1 MNKIIRY
8 AKIAIAALVTVAMG
22 ACTSDYEYDTP
33 EALKGAQVYFSN
45 TLPSKIEVNKEA
57 GNFDVTLSRQ
67 NTEGELTVPLMFT
80 ADEGNIYTVPSTVT
94 FADGEATAN
103 IHITFNP
110 DELVYGNYVG
120 GTISFDADNFS
131 TPYGATSY
139 KFTAGAS
146 AYVDVAGGK
155 GKFRDGLISA
165 LYGIEV
171 LEYDVQIQ
179 EDAHTPGIY
188 RVVAPYGQKGWSG
201 ANPWYTAFDE
211 NESNT
216 DMIIDA
222 TDPDYVYI
230 KGTFNTG
237 VTLNSSDGVLS
248 AISYVQ
254 YLLDDGKTLDEVKAE
269 MPELFGTFK
278 DGVFTFPAKSILLYF
293 GSGGNLYYGNTDG
306 MLRVAMPGVVLKD
319 YSVGVEYLGRMTDT
333 NDKDN
338 AVFNLTFGADVTTV
352 KYALVKEGED
362 LNKTAS
368 GIIDGSVEATE
379 ISEAGRV
386 EVPFEESGNYYVVTV
401 SYENGEAKG
410 ADATPITL
418 KSSKDAEEQFEEVA
432 YGVFTLGVKDI
443 SGPFFPEEG
452 PIGCFLEKM
461 GGTSPYPSEAT
472 LLQSKSDPT
481 HFRITPWLTDGYDFD
496 FTWNK
501 ETGVISVS
509 NNNSGVTGN
518 QAGDKVIVDDVATI
532 IGDDNASAKGLL
544 NSYQE
549 NVFTFNL
556 VYHLGDNT
564 YAMEKE
570 TFEITATAENAAK
583 KGVNRVAASH
593 RSFNKFFT
601 GKSYQLNKKLV
612 NSKKVH
618 LR

>member
-1 MNKIIRY
+1 MNKIFRY
-8 AKIAIAALVTVAMG
+8 AKIAIAALVTVAMA

-45 TLPSKIEVNKEA
+45 TLPSKIEVNKES

-103 IHITFNP
+103 IHVTFNP

-139 KFTAGAS
+139 KFEAGAS

-155 GKFRDGLISA
+155 GNFRDGLISSA
-165 LYGIEV
+165 YGIEV

-179 EDAHTPGIY
+179 QDAHTPGIY

-211 NESNT
+211 NENNT

-237 VTLNSSDGVLS
+237 VTLNSSDGVVS

-254 YLLDDGKTLDEVKAE
+254 FLLDNGNALDLIKAKK
-269 MPELFGTFK
+269 PELFGTFK
-278 DGVFTFPAKSILLYF
+278 DGVFNFPAKSILMYF
-293 GSGGNLYYGNTDG
+293 GADGPYYGNTDG
-306 MLRVAMPGVVLKD
+306 MLRVAMPGIVLKD
-319 YSVGVEYLGRMTDT
+319 YSVGVDYLGRMTDT

-386 EVPFEESGNYYVVTV
+386 EVPFEESGNYYLVTV

-432 YGVFTLGVKDI
+432 YGVFTLGVEDI
-443 SGPFFPEEG
+443 SGPFFPKQG
-452 PIGCFLEKM
+452 PMGCFLEKV
-461 GGTSPYPSEAT
+461 GGKSPYPSEAT

-481 HFRITPWLTDGYDFD
+481 HFRITPWLVDGYDFD

-509 NNNSGVTGN
+509 NNNSGVKAN
-518 QAGDKVIVDDVATI
+518 QAGDQIIVDDVATVM
-532 IGDDNASAKGLL
+532 GDANASAAGVL

-556 VYHLGDNT
+556 VYHLGGDIF
-564 YAMEKE
+564 AMEKE
-570 TFEITATAENAAK
+570 TFEITATVENAAK

-593 RSFNKFFT
+593 RSFNKLFT

>member
-1 MNKIIRY
+1 MNKIFRY
-8 AKIAIAALVTVAMG
+8 AKIAVAALVTVAMA

-45 TLPSKIEVNKEA
+45 TLPSKIEVNKES

-110 DELVYGNYVG
+110 DDLVYGNYVG

-131 TPYGATSY
+131 TPFGATSY
-139 KFTAGAS
+139 QFKAGAS
-146 AYVDVAGGK
+146 AYEDVEGGK

-179 EDAHTPGIY
+179 KDAHTPGIY

-222 TDPDYVYI
+222 TDPDFVYI

-254 YLLDDGKTLDEVKAE
+254 YLLDKGNSLDLIKSK

-293 GSGGNLYYGNTDG
+293 GSGGDLYYGNTDG

-362 LNKTAS
+362 LDKTAS

-386 EVPFEESGNYYVVTV
+386 EVPFEESGNYYLVTV

-432 YGVFTLGVKDI
+432 YGVFTLGVEDI
-443 SGPFFPEEG
+443 SGLFFPEEG
-452 PIGCFLEKM
+452 PLGCFLEK
-461 GGTSPYPSEAT
+461 SPYPSEAT

-481 HFRITPWLTDGYDFD
+481 HFRITPWLIDGYDFD

-518 QAGDKVIVDDVATI
+518 EAGDKIIVDDVATM
-532 IGDDNASAKGLL
+532 IGAANASAAGVL
-544 NSYQE
+544 NSYHE

-556 VYHLGDNT
+556 VYHLGNGIF
-564 YAMEKE
+564 AMEKE

-593 RSFNKFFT
+593 CSFNKLFT
-601 GKSYQLNKKLV
+601 GKPYQLNKKLV

>member
-1 MNKIIRY
+1 MNKIFRY
-8 AKIAIAALVTVAMG
+8 AKIAVAALVTVAMA

-45 TLPSKIEVNKEA
+45 TLPSKIEVNKES

-110 DELVYGNYVG
+110 DDLVYGNYVG

-131 TPYGATSY
+131 TPFGATSY
-139 KFTAGAS
+139 QFKAGAS
-146 AYVDVAGGK
+146 AYEDVEGGK

-179 EDAHTPGIY
+179 QDAHTPGIY
-188 RVVAPYGQKGWSG
+188 RVVAPYAQKGWSG
-201 ANPWYTAFDE
+201 SQPWYTAFDE

-222 TDPDYVYI
+222 TDPDFVYI

-254 YLLDDGKTLDEVKAE
+254 YLLDKGNSLDLIKSK

-319 YSVGVEYLGRMTDT
+319 YNVGVEYLGRMTDT

-386 EVPFEESGNYYVVTV
+386 VVPFEESGNYYLVTV

-432 YGVFTLGVKDI
+432 YGVFTLGVEDI
-443 SGPFFPEEG
+443 SGPFFPKEG
-452 PIGCFLEKM
+452 PMGCFLEKV
-461 GGTSPYPSEAT
+461 GGKSPYPSEAT
-472 LLQSKSDPT
+472 LLQSKSNPT
-481 HFRITPWLTDGYDFD
+481 HFRITPWLNEGYDFD

-518 QAGDKVIVDDVATI
+518 EAGEKVIVDDVATM
-532 IGDDNASAKGLL
+532 IGDANAAAAGVL

-556 VYHLGDNT
+556 VYHLGDGIF
-564 YAMEKE
+564 AMEKE

-583 KGVNRVAASH
+583 KGVNKVAASH
-593 RSFNKFFT
+593 RSFNNFFT
-601 GKSYQLNKKLV
+601 GKSYQMNKKFV

>member
-1 MNKIIRY
+1 MNKIFRY

-45 TLPSKIEVNKEA
+45 TLPSKIEVNKES

-103 IHITFNP
+103 IHVTFNP

-139 KFTAGAS
+139 KFKAGAS

-155 GKFRDGLISA
+155 GKFRDGLVSSA
-165 LYGIEV
+165 YGIEV

-179 EDAHTPGIY
+179 QDAHTPGIY

-201 ANPWYTAFDE
+201 ANPWYTAFDA
-211 NESNT
+211 SLANT
-216 DMIIDA
+216 DMVIDA

-230 KGTFNTG
+230 KGTFSTG
-237 VTLNSSDGVLS
+237 VTLNSSDGVVS

-254 YLLDDGKTLDEVKAE
+254 FLLDNGNALDLIKAKK
-269 MPELFGTFK
+269 PELFGTFK
-278 DGVFTFPAKSILLYF
+278 DGVFNFPAKSILMYF
-293 GSGGNLYYGNTDG
+293 GTDGPYYGNNDG

-319 YSVGVEYLGRMTDT
+319 YSVGVDYLGRMTDT

-386 EVPFEESGNYYVVTV
+386 EVPFEESGNYYLVTV

-432 YGVFTLGVKDI
+432 YGVFTLGVEDI
-443 SGPFFPEEG
+443 SGPFFKEQG
-452 PIGCFLEKM
+452 PMGCFLEKL

-481 HFRITPWLTDGYDFD
+481 HFRITPWLNDGYDFD

-509 NNNSGVTGN
+509 NNNSGVKGN
-518 QAGDKVIVDDVATI
+518 QAGDQVIVDDVATM
-532 IGDDNASAKGLL
+532 IGDANASAAGVL

-556 VYHLGDNT
+556 VYHLGDDIF
-564 YAMEKE
+564 AMEKE

-593 RSFNKFFT
+593 SSFNKFFT

>member
-1 MNKIIRY
+1 MNKIFRY
-8 AKIAIAALVTVAMG
+8 AKIAVAALVTVAMA

-45 TLPSKIEVNKEA
+45 TLPSKIEVNKES

-110 DELVYGNYVG
+110 DDLVYGNYVG

-131 TPYGATSY
+131 TPFGATSY
-139 KFTAGAS
+139 QFKAGAS
-146 AYVDVAGGK
+146 AYEDVEGGK

-179 EDAHTPGIY
+179 QDAHTPGIY
-188 RVVAPYGQKGWSG
+188 RVVAPYAQKGWSG
-201 ANPWYTAFDE
+201 SQPWYTAFDE

-222 TDPDYVYI
+222 TDPDFVYI

-237 VTLNSSDGVLS
+237 VTLNSSEGDIS

-254 YLLDDGKTLDEVKAE
+254 FLLDNGNSLDLIKSKK
-269 MPELFGTFK
+269 PELFGTFK
-278 DGVFTFPAKSILLYF
+278 DGIFSFPAKSILLYF
-293 GSGGNLYYGNTDG
+293 GSGGDLYYGNTDG

-319 YSVGVEYLGRMTDT
+319 YNVGVEYLGRMTDT

-386 EVPFEESGNYYVVTV
+386 EVPFEESGNYYLVTV

-432 YGVFTLGVKDI
+432 YGVFTLGVEDI
-443 SGPFFPEEG
+443 SGPFFPEQG
-452 PIGCFLEKM
+452 PMGCFLEKL

-481 HFRITPWLTDGYDFD
+481 HFRITPWLIDGYDFD

-518 QAGDKVIVDDVATI
+518 EAGEKVIVDDVATM
-532 IGDDNASAKGLL
+532 IGDANASAAGVL
-544 NSYQE
+544 NSYHE

-556 VYHLGDNT
+556 VYHLGNDIF
-564 YAMEKE
+564 AMEKE

-583 KGVNRVAASH
+583 KGVNKVAASH
-593 RSFNKFFT
+593 CSFNKLFT
-601 GKSYQLNKKLV
+601 GKPYQLNKKLV

>member
-1 MNKIIRY
+1 MNKIFRY

-45 TLPSKIEVNKEA
+45 TLPSKIEVNKES

-103 IHITFNP
+103 IHVTFNP

-165 LYGIEV
+165 AYRIEV

-179 EDAHTPGIY
+179 QDAHTPGIY

-211 NESNT
+211 NENNT

-237 VTLNSSDGVLS
+237 VTLNSGDGVVS

-254 YLLDDGKTLDEVKAE
+254 FLLNNGNALDLIKAKK
-269 MPELFGTFK
+269 PELFGTFK
-278 DGVFTFPAKSILLYF
+278 DGVFNFPAKSILMYF
-293 GSGGNLYYGNTDG
+293 GADGPYYGNTDG
-306 MLRVAMPGVVLKD
+306 MLRVAMPGIVLKD
-319 YSVGVEYLGRMTDT
+319 YSVGVDYLGRMTDT

-352 KYALVKEGED
+352 KYALVKEGTD
-362 LNKTAS
+362 LDATAS
-368 GIIDGSVEATE
+368 GIIDGSIEATE
-379 ISEAGRV
+379 IAEAGRV
-386 EVPFEESGNYYVVTV
+386 EVPFEESGNYYLVTV

-432 YGVFTLGVKDI
+432 YGVFTLGVEDI

-452 PIGCFLEKM
+452 PMGCFLEKL

-481 HFRITPWLTDGYDFD
+481 HFRITPWLNDGYDFD

-509 NNNSGVTGN
+509 NNNSGVKGN
-518 QAGDKVIVDDVATI
+518 QAGDQVIVDDVATM
-532 IGDDNASAKGLL
+532 IGDANASAAGVL

-556 VYHLGDNT
+556 VYHLGESLF
-564 YAMEKE
+564 AMEKE

-593 RSFNKFFT
+593 HSFNKLFT

>member
-1 MNKIIRY
+1 MNKIFRY
-8 AKIAIAALVTVAMG
+8 AKIAVAALVTVAMA

-45 TLPSKIEVNKEA
+45 TLPSKIEVNKES

-110 DELVYGNYVG
+110 DDLVYGNYVG

-131 TPYGATSY
+131 TPFGATSY
-139 KFTAGAS
+139 QFKAGAS
-146 AYVDVAGGK
+146 AYEDVEGGK

-179 EDAHTPGIY
+179 KDAHTPGIY

-222 TDPDYVYI
+222 TDPDFVYI

-254 YLLDDGKTLDEVKAE
+254 YLLDNGNSLDLIKSKK
-269 MPELFGTFK
+269 PELFGTFK
-278 DGVFTFPAKSILLYF
+278 DGIFSFPAKSILLYF
-293 GSGGNLYYGNTDG
+293 GSGGDLYYGNTDG

-362 LNKTAS
+362 LDKTAS

-386 EVPFEESGNYYVVTV
+386 EVPFEESGNYYLVTV

-432 YGVFTLGVKDI
+432 YGVFTLGVEDI
-443 SGPFFPEEG
+443 SGLFFPEEG
-452 PIGCFLEKM
+452 PIGCFLEKI

-481 HFRITPWLTDGYDFD
+481 HFRITPWLIDGYDFD
-496 FTWNK
+496 FTWNT

-518 QAGDKVIVDDVATI
+518 EAGEKVIVDDVATI
-532 IGDDNASAKGLL
+532 IGGPNASAAGVL
-544 NSYQE
+544 NSYHE

-556 VYHLGDNT
+556 VYHLGNDIF
-564 YAMEKE
+564 AMEKE

-583 KGVNRVAASH
+583 KGVNRVAVSH
-593 RSFNKFFT
+593 CSFNKLFT
-601 GKSYQLNKKLV
+601 GKPYQLNKKFV

>member
-1 MNKIIRY
+1 MNKIFRY
-8 AKIAIAALVTVAMG
+8 AKIAVAALVTVAMA

-45 TLPSKIEVNKEA
+45 TLPSKIEVNKES

-110 DELVYGNYVG
+110 DDLVYGNYVG

-139 KFTAGAS
+139 QFKAGAS
-146 AYVDVAGGK
+146 AYEDVEGGK

-179 EDAHTPGIY
+179 KDAHTPGIY

-222 TDPDYVYI
+222 TDPDFVYI

-254 YLLDDGKTLDEVKAE
+254 YLLDKGNSLDLIKSK

-293 GSGGNLYYGNTDG
+293 GSGGDLYYGNTDG

-319 YSVGVEYLGRMTDT
+319 YSVGVEYLGRMTDI

-362 LNKTAS
+362 LDKTAS

-386 EVPFEESGNYYVVTV
+386 EVPFEESGNYYLVTV

-432 YGVFTLGVKDI
+432 YGVFTLGVEDI
-443 SGPFFPEEG
+443 SGPFFPKEG
-452 PIGCFLEKM
+452 PMGCFLEKL

-481 HFRITPWLTDGYDFD
+481 HFRITPWLNEGYDFD

-518 QAGDKVIVDDVATI
+518 EAGDKIIVDDVATI
-532 IGDDNASAKGLL
+532 IGYPDASAAGVL
-544 NSYQE
+544 NSYHE

-556 VYHLGDNT
+556 VYHLGNGIF
-564 YAMEKE
+564 AMEKE

-593 RSFNKFFT
+593 CSFNKLFT
-601 GKSYQLNKKLV
+601 GKPYQLNKKLV

>member
-1 MNKIIRY
+1 MNKIFRY
-8 AKIAIAALVTVAMG
+8 AKIAVAALVTVAMA

-45 TLPSKIEVNKEA
+45 TLPSKIEVNKES

-139 KFTAGAS
+139 QFKAGAS
-146 AYVDVAGGK
+146 AYEDVEGGK

-179 EDAHTPGIY
+179 QDAHTPGIY

-201 ANPWYTAFDE
+201 ANPWYTKFDE

-222 TDPDYVYI
+222 TDPDFVYI

-237 VTLNSSDGVLS
+237 VTLNSSDGDIS

-254 YLLDDGKTLDEVKAE
+254 FLLDKGNSLDLIKSK

-278 DGVFTFPAKSILLYF
+278 DGIFSFPAKSILMYF
-293 GSGGNLYYGNTDG
+293 GSGSDLYYGNTDG

-386 EVPFEESGNYYVVTV
+386 EVPFEESGNYYLVTV

-432 YGVFTLGVKDI
+432 YGVFTLGVEDF
-443 SGPFFPEEG
+443 SGLFFPEEG
-452 PIGCFLEKM
+452 PMGCFLEKI

-481 HFRITPWLTDGYDFD
+481 HFRITPWLIDGYDFD

-518 QAGDKVIVDDVATI
+518 EAGDKIIVDDVATI
-532 IGDDNASAKGLL
+532 IGDPDASAAGVL
-544 NSYQE
+544 NSYHE

-556 VYHLGDNT
+556 VYHLGNGIF
-564 YAMEKE
+564 AMEKE

-593 RSFNKFFT
+593 CSFNKLFT
-601 GKSYQLNKKLV
+601 GKPYQLNKKLV

>member
-1 MNKIIRY
+1 MNKIFRY
-8 AKIAIAALVTVAMG
+8 AKIAVAALVTVAMA

-45 TLPSKIEVNKEA
+45 TLPSKIEVNKES

-110 DELVYGNYVG
+110 DDLVYGNYVG

-131 TPYGATSY
+131 TPFGATSY
-139 KFTAGAS
+139 QFKAGAS

-155 GKFRDGLISA
+155 GNFRDGLISA

-179 EDAHTPGIY
+179 QDAHTPGIY
-188 RVVAPYGQKGWSG
+188 RVVAPYAQKGWSG
-201 ANPWYTAFDE
+201 SQPWYTAFDE

-222 TDPDYVYI
+222 TDPDFVYI

-254 YLLDDGKTLDEVKAE
+254 YLLDKGNSLDLIKSK

-319 YSVGVEYLGRMTDT
+319 YNVGVEYLGRMTDT

-386 EVPFEESGNYYVVTV
+386 EVPFEESGNYYLVTV

-432 YGVFTLGVKDI
+432 YGVFTLGVEDI

-452 PIGCFLEKM
+452 PLGCFLS
-461 GGTSPYPSEAT
+461 TSPYPSEAT

-481 HFRITPWLTDGYDFD
+481 HFRITPWLIDGYDFD

-518 QAGDKVIVDDVATI
+518 QAGDKVIVDDVATM
-532 IGDDNASAKGLL
+532 IGDANASAAGVL
-544 NSYQE
+544 NSYHE

-556 VYHLGDNT
+556 VYHLGDGIF
-564 YAMEKE
+564 AMEKE

-583 KGVNRVAASH
+583 KGVNKVAASH
-593 RSFNKFFT
+593 RSFNNFFT
-601 GKSYQLNKKLV
+601 GKSYQMNKKFV

>member
-1 MNKIIRY
+1 MNKIFRY

-45 TLPSKIEVNKEA
+45 TLPSKIEVNKES

-103 IHITFNP
+103 IHVTFNP

-155 GKFRDGLISA
+155 GKFRDGLISSA
-165 LYGIEV
+165 YGIEV

-179 EDAHTPGIY
+179 QDAHTPGIY

-201 ANPWYTAFDE
+201 ANPWYTAFDA
-211 NESNT
+211 SLANT
-216 DMIIDA
+216 DMVIDA

-230 KGTFNTG
+230 KGTFSTG
-237 VTLNSSDGVLS
+237 VTLNSSDGVVS

-254 YLLDDGKTLDEVKAE
+254 FLLDNGNALDLIKAKK
-269 MPELFGTFK
+269 PELFGTFK
-278 DGVFTFPAKSILLYF
+278 DGVFTFPAKSILMYF
-293 GSGGNLYYGNTDG
+293 GTDGPYYGNNDG

-386 EVPFEESGNYYVVTV
+386 EVPFEESGNYYLVIV

-432 YGVFTLGVKDI
+432 YGVFTLGVEDI
-443 SGPFFPEEG
+443 SGPFFKEQG
-452 PIGCFLEKM
+452 PMGCFLEKV

-481 HFRITPWLTDGYDFD
+481 HFRITPWLVDGYDFD
-496 FTWNK
+496 FTWSK

-509 NNNSGVTGN
+509 NNNSGVKAN
-518 QAGDKVIVDDVATI
+518 QAGDQIIVDDVATI
-532 IGDDNASAKGLL
+532 LGDANASAAGVL

-556 VYHLGDNT
+556 VYHLGDDIF
-564 YAMEKE
+564 AMEKE

-593 RSFNKFFT
+593 RSFNKLFT

>member
-1 MNKIIRY
+1 MNKIFRY

-45 TLPSKIEVNKEA
+45 TLPSKIEVNKES

-103 IHITFNP
+103 IHVTFNP

-139 KFTAGAS
+139 KFKAGAS

-155 GKFRDGLISA
+155 GKFRDGLISSA
-165 LYGIEV
+165 YGIEV

-179 EDAHTPGIY
+179 QDAHTPGIY

-201 ANPWYTAFDE
+201 ANPWYTAFDA
-211 NESNT
+211 SLANT
-216 DMIIDA
+216 DMVIDA

-230 KGTFNTG
+230 KGTFSTG
-237 VTLNSSDGVLS
+237 VTLNSSDGVVS

-254 YLLDDGKTLDEVKAE
+254 FLLDNGNALDLIKAKK
-269 MPELFGTFK
+269 PELFGTFK
-278 DGVFTFPAKSILLYF
+278 DGVFNFPAKSILMYF
-293 GSGGNLYYGNTDG
+293 GTDGPYYGNNDG

-386 EVPFEESGNYYVVTV
+386 EVPFEESGNYYLVTV

-432 YGVFTLGVKDI
+432 YGVFTLGVEDI
-443 SGPFFPEEG
+443 SGPFFKEQG
-452 PIGCFLEKM
+452 PMGCFLEKI

-481 HFRITPWLTDGYDFD
+481 HFRITPWLVDGYDFD
-496 FTWNK
+496 FTWSK

-509 NNNSGVTGN
+509 NNNSGVKAN
-518 QAGDKVIVDDVATI
+518 QAGDQIIVDDVATI
-532 IGDDNASAKGLL
+532 LGDANASAAGVL
-544 NSYQE
+544 NSYKE

-556 VYHLGDNT
+556 VYHLGDDIF
-564 YAMEKE
+564 AMEKE

>member
-1 MNKIIRY
+1 MNKIFRY
-8 AKIAIAALVTVAMG
+8 AKIAVAALVTVAMA

-45 TLPSKIEVNKEA
+45 TLPSKIEVNKES

-110 DELVYGNYVG
+110 DDLVYGNYVG

-131 TPYGATSY
+131 TPFGATSY
-139 KFTAGAS
+139 QFKAGAS
-146 AYVDVAGGK
+146 AYEDVEGGK

-179 EDAHTPGIY
+179 KDAHTPGIY

-222 TDPDYVYI
+222 TDPDFVYI

-254 YLLDDGKTLDEVKAE
+254 YLLDNGNSLDLIKSKK
-269 MPELFGTFK
+269 PELFGTFK
-278 DGVFTFPAKSILLYF
+278 DGIFSFPAKSILLYF
-293 GSGGNLYYGNTDG
+293 GSGGDLYYGNTDG

-319 YSVGVEYLGRMTDT
+319 YNVGVEYLGRMTDT

-362 LNKTAS
+362 LDKTAS

-386 EVPFEESGNYYVVTV
+386 EVPFEESGNYYLVTV

-432 YGVFTLGVKDI
+432 YGVFTLGVEDI
-443 SGPFFPEEG
+443 SGPFFPEDG
-452 PIGCFLEKM
+452 PIGCFLEKI

-481 HFRITPWLTDGYDFD
+481 HFRITPWLIDGYDFD

-518 QAGDKVIVDDVATI
+518 KAGEKVIVDDVATI
-532 IGDDNASAKGLL
+532 IGGPNASAAGVL
-544 NSYQE
+544 NSYHE

-556 VYHLGDNT
+556 VYHLGNGIF
-564 YAMEKE
+564 AMEKE

-593 RSFNKFFT
+593 CSFNKLFT
-601 GKSYQLNKKLV
+601 GKPYQLNKKLV

>member
-1 MNKIIRY
+1 MNKIFRY
-8 AKIAIAALVTVAMG
+8 AKIAIAALVTVAMS

-45 TLPSKIEVNKEA
+45 TLPSKIEVNKES

-103 IHITFNP
+103 IHVTFNP

-165 LYGIEV
+165 AYRIEV

-179 EDAHTPGIY
+179 QDAHTPGIY

-201 ANPWYTAFDE
+201 ANPWYTKFDE
-211 NESNT
+211 NENNT

-237 VTLNSSDGVLS
+237 VTLNSGDGVVS

-254 YLLDDGKTLDEVKAE
+254 FLLNNGNALDLIKAKK
-269 MPELFGTFK
+269 PELFGTFK
-278 DGVFTFPAKSILLYF
+278 DGVFNFPAKSILMYF
-293 GSGGNLYYGNTDG
+293 GADGPYYGNTDG
-306 MLRVAMPGVVLKD
+306 MLRVAMPGIVLKD
-319 YSVGVEYLGRMTDT
+319 YSVGVDYLGRLTDT

-352 KYALVKEGED
+352 KYALVKEGVD
-362 LNKTAS
+362 LNATAS

-379 ISEAGRV
+379 IAEAGRV
-386 EVPFEESGNYYVVTV
+386 EVPFEESGNYYLITV

-432 YGVFTLGVKDI
+432 YGVFTLGVEDI
-443 SGPFFPEEG
+443 SGPFFKEQG
-452 PIGCFLEKM
+452 PMGCFLEKV

-481 HFRITPWLTDGYDFD
+481 HFRITPWLVDGYDFD
-496 FTWNK
+496 FTWNR
-501 ETGVISVS
+501 ETGIISVS
-509 NNNSGVTGN
+509 NNNSGVKN
-518 QAGDKVIVDDVATI
+518 QAGDQIIVDDVATI
-532 IGDDNASAKGLL
+532 LGDANASAAGVL
-544 NSYQE
+544 NSYKE

-556 VYHLGDNT
+556 VYHLGDDIF
-564 YAMEKE
+564 AIEKE

-593 RSFNKFFT
+593 HSFNKFFT

>member
-1 MNKIIRY
+1 MNKIFRY
-8 AKIAIAALVTVAMG
+8 AKIAVAALVTVAMA

-45 TLPSKIEVNKEA
+45 TLPSKIEVNKES

-110 DELVYGNYVG
+110 DDLVYGNYVG

-139 KFTAGAS
+139 QFKAGAS
-146 AYVDVAGGK
+146 AYEDVEGGK

-179 EDAHTPGIY
+179 KDAHTPGIY

-222 TDPDYVYI
+222 TDPDFVYI

-237 VTLNSSDGVLS
+237 VTLNSSHGVLS

-293 GSGGNLYYGNTDG
+293 GSGGDLYYGNTDG

-362 LNKTAS
+362 LDKTAS

-386 EVPFEESGNYYVVTV
+386 EVPFEESGNYYLVTV

-432 YGVFTLGVKDI
+432 YGVFTLGVEDI
-443 SGPFFPEEG
+443 SGPFFPEDG
-452 PIGCFLEKM
+452 PIGCFLEKI

-481 HFRITPWLTDGYDFD
+481 HFRITPWLIDGYDFD
-496 FTWNK
+496 FTWNT

-518 QAGDKVIVDDVATI
+518 KAGEKVIVDDVATI
-532 IGDDNASAKGLL
+532 IGGPNASAAGVL
-544 NSYQE
+544 NSYHE

-556 VYHLGDNT
+556 VYHLGNDIF
-564 YAMEKE
+564 AMEKE

-593 RSFNKFFT
+593 CSFNKLFT
-601 GKSYQLNKKLV
+601 GKPYQLNKKFV

>member
-1 MNKIIRY
+1 MNKIFRY
-8 AKIAIAALVTVAMG
+8 AKIAVAALVTVAMA

-45 TLPSKIEVNKEA
+45 TLPSKIEVNKES

-110 DELVYGNYVG
+110 DELVYSNYVG

-131 TPYGATSY
+131 TPFGATSY
-139 KFTAGAS
+139 QFKAGAS
-146 AYVDVAGGK
+146 AYEDVEGGK

-179 EDAHTPGIY
+179 QDAHTPGIY
-188 RVVAPYGQKGWSG
+188 RVVAPYGQQGWSG
-201 ANPWYTAFDE
+201 AKPWYKAFDE

-222 TDPDYVYI
+222 TDPDFVYI

-237 VTLNSSDGVLS
+237 VTLNSSEGDIS

-254 YLLDDGKTLDEVKAE
+254 FLLDNGNSLDLIKSKK
-269 MPELFGTFK
+269 PELFGTFK
-278 DGVFTFPAKSILLYF
+278 DGVFTFPAKSILMYL
-293 GSGGNLYYGNTDG
+293 GSDGPYYGNSDG

-362 LNKTAS
+362 LNKTES

-386 EVPFEESGNYYVVTV
+386 EVPFEESGNYYLVTV

-432 YGVFTLGVKDI
+432 YGVFTLGVEDI
-443 SGPFFPEEG
+443 SGPFFPEQG
-452 PIGCFLEKM
+452 PMGCFLEKL

-481 HFRITPWLTDGYDFD
+481 HFRITPWLNEGYDFD

-509 NNNSGVTGN
+509 NNNSGVKGN
-518 QAGDKVIVDDVATI
+518 QAGDQVIVDDVATM
-532 IGDDNASAKGLL
+532 IGDANASAAGVL
-544 NSYQE
+544 NSYKE

-556 VYHLGDNT
+556 VYHLGESIS
-564 YAMEKE
+564 AMEKE

-583 KGVNRVAASH
+583 KGVNKVAASH
-593 RSFNKFFT
+593 RSFNNFFT
-601 GKSYQLNKKLV
+601 GKSYQMNKKLV

>member
-1 MNKIIRY
+1 MNKIFRY

-45 TLPSKIEVNKEA
+45 TLPSKIEVNKES

-103 IHITFNP
+103 IHVTFNP

-139 KFTAGAS
+139 KFKAGAS

-155 GKFRDGLISA
+155 GKFRDGLISSA
-165 LYGIEV
+165 YGIEV

-179 EDAHTPGIY
+179 QDAHTPGIY

-201 ANPWYTAFDE
+201 ANPWYTAFDA
-211 NESNT
+211 SLANT
-216 DMIIDA
+216 DMVIDA

-230 KGTFNTG
+230 KGTFSTG
-237 VTLNSSDGVLS
+237 VTLNSSDGVVS

-254 YLLDDGKTLDEVKAE
+254 FLLDNGNALDLIKAKK
-269 MPELFGTFK
+269 PELFGTFK
-278 DGVFTFPAKSILLYF
+278 DGVFNFPAKSILMYF
-293 GSGGNLYYGNTDG
+293 GTDGPYYGNNDG

-386 EVPFEESGNYYVVTV
+386 EVPFEESGNYYLVTV

-432 YGVFTLGVKDI
+432 YGVFTLGVEDI
-443 SGPFFPEEG
+443 SGPFFPKEG
-452 PIGCFLEKM
+452 PMGCFLEKL

-481 HFRITPWLTDGYDFD
+481 HFRITPWLNEGYDFD

-509 NNNSGVTGN
+509 NNNSGVKGN
-518 QAGDKVIVDDVATI
+518 QAGDQVIVDDVATM
-532 IGDDNASAKGLL
+532 IGDANASAAGVL
-544 NSYQE
+544 NSYKE

-556 VYHLGDNT
+556 VYHLGESIF
-564 YAMEKE
+564 AMEKE

-583 KGVNRVAASH
+583 KGVNKVAASH
-593 RSFNKFFT
+593 RSFNNFFT
-601 GKSYQLNKKLV
+601 GKPYQMNKKLV

>member
-1 MNKIIRY
+1 MNKIFRY
-8 AKIAIAALVTVAMG
+8 AKIAVAALVTVAMA

-45 TLPSKIEVNKEA
+45 TLPSKIEVNKES

-67 NTEGELTVPLMFT
+67 KTEGELTVPLMFT

-110 DELVYGNYVG
+110 DDLVYGNYVG

-139 KFTAGAS
+139 QFKAGAS
-146 AYVDVAGGK
+146 AYEDVEGGK

-179 EDAHTPGIY
+179 QDAHTPGIY
-188 RVVAPYGQKGWSG
+188 RVVAPYAQKGWSG
-201 ANPWYTAFDE
+201 SQPWYTAFDE

-222 TDPDYVYI
+222 TDPDFVYI

-237 VTLNSSDGVLS
+237 VTLNSSEGDIS

-254 YLLDDGKTLDEVKAE
+254 FLLDNGNSLDLIKSKK
-269 MPELFGTFK
+269 PELFGTFK
-278 DGVFTFPAKSILLYF
+278 DGIFSFPAKSILMYL
-293 GSGGNLYYGNTDG
+293 GSDGSYYGNTDG

-386 EVPFEESGNYYVVTV
+386 EVPFEESGNYYLVTV

-432 YGVFTLGVKDI
+432 YGVFTLGVEDI
-443 SGPFFPEEG
+443 SGPFFPKEG
-452 PIGCFLEKM
+452 PMGCFLEKL

-481 HFRITPWLTDGYDFD
+481 HFRITPWLNEGYDFD

-518 QAGDKVIVDDVATI
+518 EAGDKIIVDDVATI
-532 IGDDNASAKGLL
+532 IGYPDASAAGVL
-544 NSYQE
+544 NSYHE

-556 VYHLGDNT
+556 VYHLGDGIF
-564 YAMEKE
+564 AMEKE

-593 RSFNKFFT
+593 CSFNKLFT
-601 GKSYQLNKKLV
+601 GKPYQLNKKLV

>member
-1 MNKIIRY
+1 MNKIFRY
-8 AKIAIAALVTVAMG
+8 AKIAVAALVTVAMA

-45 TLPSKIEVNKEA
+45 TLPSKIEVNKES

-155 GKFRDGLISA
+155 GNFRDGLISSA
-165 LYGIEV
+165 YGIEV

-179 EDAHTPGIY
+179 QDAHTPGIY
-188 RVVAPYGQKGWSG
+188 RVVAPYSQKGWSG

-211 NESNT
+211 NENNT

-237 VTLNSSDGVLS
+237 VTLNSSDGVVS

-254 YLLDDGKTLDEVKAE
+254 FLLDNGNALDLIKAKK
-269 MPELFGTFK
+269 PELFGTFK
-278 DGVFTFPAKSILLYF
+278 DGVFNFPAKSILMYF
-293 GSGGNLYYGNTDG
+293 GADGPYYGNNDG
-306 MLRVAMPGVVLKD
+306 MLRVAMPGIVLKD
-319 YSVGVEYLGRMTDT
+319 YSVGVDYLGRMTDT

-352 KYALVKEGED
+352 KYALVKEGAD
-362 LNKTAS
+362 LNETAS

-379 ISEAGRV
+379 IAEAGRV
-386 EVPFEESGNYYVVTV
+386 EVPFEESGNYYLVTV

-432 YGVFTLGVKDI
+432 YGVFTLGVEDI

-452 PIGCFLEKM
+452 PMGCFLEKV

-481 HFRITPWLTDGYDFD
+481 HFRITPWLVDGYDFD

-501 ETGVISVS
+501 EAGVISVS
-509 NNNSGVTGN
+509 NNNSGVKAN
-518 QAGDKVIVDDVATI
+518 QAGDQIIVDDVATM
-532 IGDDNASAKGLL
+532 IGDANASAAGVL

-556 VYHLGDNT
+556 VYHLGNDIF
-564 YAMEKE
+564 AMEKE

-593 RSFNKFFT
+593 RSFNKLFT
-601 GKSYQLNKKLV
+601 GKSYQMNKKLV

>member
-1 MNKIIRY
+1 MNKIFRY

-45 TLPSKIEVNKEA
+45 TLPSKIEVNKES

-165 LYGIEV
+165 AYRIEV

-179 EDAHTPGIY
+179 QDAHTPGIY

-211 NESNT
+211 NENNT

-237 VTLNSSDGVLS
+237 VTLNSGDGVVS

-254 YLLDDGKTLDEVKAE
+254 FLLNNGNALDLIKAKK
-269 MPELFGTFK
+269 PELFGTFK
-278 DGVFTFPAKSILLYF
+278 DGVFNFPAKSILMYF
-293 GSGGNLYYGNTDG
+293 GADGPYYGNTDG
-306 MLRVAMPGVVLKD
+306 MLRVAMPGIVLKD
-319 YSVGVEYLGRMTDT
+319 YSVGVDYLGRLTDT

-352 KYALVKEGED
+352 KYALVKEGTD
-362 LNKTAS
+362 LDATAS

-386 EVPFEESGNYYVVTV
+386 EVPFEESGNYYLVTV

-432 YGVFTLGVKDI
+432 YGVFTLGVEDI
-443 SGPFFPEEG
+443 SGPFFPEQG
-452 PIGCFLEKM
+452 PMGCFLEKV

-481 HFRITPWLTDGYDFD
+481 HFRITPWLVDGYDFD

-509 NNNSGVTGN
+509 NNNSGVKAN
-518 QAGDKVIVDDVATI
+518 QAGDQIIVDDVATI
-532 IGDDNASAKGLL
+532 LGDANASAAGVL

-556 VYHLGDNT
+556 VYHLGGDIF
-564 YAMEKE
+564 AMEKE

-593 RSFNKFFT
+593 RSFNKLFT
-601 GKSYQLNKKLV
+601 GKSYQMNKKLV

>member
-1 MNKIIRY
+1 MNKIFRY

-45 TLPSKIEVNKEA
+45 TLPSKIEVNKES

-67 NTEGELTVPLMFT
+67 NTEGELTVPLMFK

-139 KFTAGAS
+139 QFKAGAS
-146 AYVDVAGGK
+146 AYEDVPGGK

-188 RVVAPYGQKGWSG
+188 RVVAPYAQKGWSG
-201 ANPWYTAFDE
+201 AKPWYKAFDE
-211 NESNT
+211 NEANT
-216 DMIIDA
+216 DMVIDA

-237 VTLNSSDGVLS
+237 VTLNSSHGVLS

-386 EVPFEESGNYYVVTV
+386 EVPFEESGNYYLVTV

-432 YGVFTLGVKDI
+432 YGVFTLGVEDI
-443 SGPFFPEEG
+443 SGKFSEKPK
-452 PIGCFLEKM
+452 GCFLEKV
-461 GGTSPYPSEAT
+461 GGKSPYPSEAT

-481 HFRITPWLTDGYDFD
+481 HFRITPWIIDGYDFD

-509 NNNSGVTGN
+509 NDNSGVQTQN
-518 QAGDKVIVDDVATI
+518 GDMVMVDDVATM
-532 IGDDNASAKGLL
+532 IGDANASAAGAL

-556 VYHLGDNT
+556 VYHLGDGII
-564 YAMEKE
+564 AMEKE

-583 KGVNRVAASH
+583 KGVNKVAASH
-593 RSFNKFFT
+593 RSFNNFFT
-601 GKSYQLNKKLV
+601 GKSYQMNKKFV

>member
-1 MNKIIRY
+1 MNKIFRY
-8 AKIAIAALVTVAMG
+8 AKIAVAALVTVAMA

-45 TLPSKIEVNKEA
+45 TLPSKIEVNKES

-94 FADGEATAN
+94 FADGEATAK

-110 DELVYGNYVG
+110 DDLVYGNYVG

-139 KFTAGAS
+139 QFKAGAS
-146 AYVDVAGGK
+146 AYEDVEGGK

-179 EDAHTPGIY
+179 KDAHTPGIY

-222 TDPDYVYI
+222 TDPDFVYI

-254 YLLDDGKTLDEVKAE
+254 YLLDKGNSLDLIKSK

-293 GSGGNLYYGNTDG
+293 GSGGDLYYGNTDG

-362 LNKTAS
+362 LDKTAS

-386 EVPFEESGNYYVVTV
+386 EVPFEESGNYYLVTV

-432 YGVFTLGVKDI
+432 YGVFTLGVEDF
-443 SGPFFPEEG
+443 SGLFFPEQG
-452 PIGCFLEKM
+452 PMGCFLEKI

-481 HFRITPWLTDGYDFD
+481 HFRITPWLIDGYDFD

-518 QAGDKVIVDDVATI
+518 KAGDKIIVDDVATI
-532 IGDDNASAKGLL
+532 IGDPDASAAGVL
-544 NSYQE
+544 NSYHE

-556 VYHLGDNT
+556 VYHLGDGIF
-564 YAMEKE
+564 AMEKE

-593 RSFNKFFT
+593 CSFNKLFT
-601 GKSYQLNKKLV
+601 GKPYQLNKKLV

>member
-1 MNKIIRY
+1 MNKIFRY
-8 AKIAIAALVTVAMG
+8 AKIAVAALVTVAMA

-45 TLPSKIEVNKEA
+45 TLPSKIEVNKES

-131 TPYGATSY
+131 TPFGATSY
-139 KFTAGAS
+139 QFKAGAS
-146 AYVDVAGGK
+146 AYEDVEGGK

-179 EDAHTPGIY
+179 QDAHTPGIY

-201 ANPWYTAFDE
+201 ANPWYTKFDE

-222 TDPDYVYI
+222 TDPDFVYI

-237 VTLNSSDGVLS
+237 VTLNSSDGDIS

-254 YLLDDGKTLDEVKAE
+254 FLLDKGNSLDLIKSK

-278 DGVFTFPAKSILLYF
+278 DGIFSFPAKSILMYF
-293 GSGGNLYYGNTDG
+293 GSGSDLYYGNTDG

-386 EVPFEESGNYYVVTV
+386 EVPFEESGNYYLVTV

-432 YGVFTLGVKDI
+432 YGVFTLGVEDF
-443 SGPFFPEEG
+443 SGLFFPEEG
-452 PIGCFLEKM
+452 PMGCFLEKI

-481 HFRITPWLTDGYDFD
+481 HFRITPWLIDGYDFD

-518 QAGDKVIVDDVATI
+518 EAGDKIIVDDVATI
-532 IGDDNASAKGLL
+532 IGDPDASAAGVL
-544 NSYQE
+544 NSYHE

-556 VYHLGDNT
+556 VYHLGNGIF
-564 YAMEKE
+564 AMEKE

-593 RSFNKFFT
+593 CSFNKLFT
-601 GKSYQLNKKLV
+601 GKPYQLNKKLV

>member
-1 MNKIIRY
+1 MNKIFRY
-8 AKIAIAALVTVAMG
+8 AKIAVAALVTVAMA

-45 TLPSKIEVNKEA
+45 TLPSKIEVNKES

-131 TPYGATSY
+131 TPFGATSY
-139 KFTAGAS
+139 QFKAGAS
-146 AYVDVAGGK
+146 AYEDVEGGK

-179 EDAHTPGIY
+179 QDAHTPGIY

-222 TDPDYVYI
+222 TDPDFVYI

-254 YLLDDGKTLDEVKAE
+254 YLLDNGNSLDLIKSKK
-269 MPELFGTFK
+269 PELFGTFK

-293 GSGGNLYYGNTDG
+293 GSGGDLYYGNTDG

-319 YSVGVEYLGRMTDT
+319 YNVGVEYLGRMTDT

-362 LNKTAS
+362 LDKTAS

-386 EVPFEESGNYYVVTV
+386 EVPFEESGNYYLVTV

-432 YGVFTLGVKDI
+432 YGVFTLGVEDI
-443 SGPFFPEEG
+443 SGLFFPEEG
-452 PIGCFLEKM
+452 PLGCFLEK
-461 GGTSPYPSEAT
+461 SPYPSEAT

-481 HFRITPWLTDGYDFD
+481 HFRITPWLIDGYDFD

-518 QAGDKVIVDDVATI
+518 EAGDKIIVDDVATM
-532 IGDDNASAKGLL
+532 IGAANASAAGVL
-544 NSYQE
+544 NSYHE

-556 VYHLGDNT
+556 VYHLGNGIF
-564 YAMEKE
+564 AMEKE

-593 RSFNKFFT
+593 CSFNKLFT
-601 GKSYQLNKKLV
+601 GKPYQLNKKLV

>member
-1 MNKIIRY
+1 MNKIFRY

-45 TLPSKIEVNKEA
+45 TLPSKIEVNKES

-139 KFTAGAS
+139 KFKAGAS

-155 GKFRDGLISA
+155 GKFRDGLISSA
-165 LYGIEV
+165 YGIEV

-179 EDAHTPGIY
+179 QDAHTPGIY

-201 ANPWYTAFDE
+201 ANPWYTAFDA
-211 NESNT
+211 SLANT
-216 DMIIDA
+216 DMVIDA

-230 KGTFNTG
+230 KGTFSTG
-237 VTLNSSDGVLS
+237 VTLNSSDGVVS
-248 AISYVQ
+248 SISYVQ
-254 YLLDDGKTLDEVKAE
+254 FLLDNGNALDLIKAKK
-269 MPELFGTFK
+269 PELFGTFK
-278 DGVFTFPAKSILLYF
+278 DGVFNFPAKSILMYF
-293 GSGGNLYYGNTDG
+293 GTDGPYYGNNDG

-352 KYALVKEGED
+352 KYALVKEGTD
-362 LNKTAS
+362 LDKTAS

-432 YGVFTLGVKDI
+432 YGVFTLGVEDI
-443 SGPFFPEEG
+443 SGPFFKEQG
-452 PIGCFLEKM
+452 PMGCFLEKL

-481 HFRITPWLTDGYDFD
+481 HFRITPWLNDGYDFD

-509 NNNSGVTGN
+509 NNNSGVKGN
-518 QAGDKVIVDDVATI
+518 QAGDQVIVDDVATM
-532 IGDDNASAKGLL
+532 IGDANASAAGVL

-556 VYHLGDNT
+556 VYHLGDDIF
-564 YAMEKE
+564 AMEKE

-593 RSFNKFFT
+593 RSFNKLFT

>member
-1 MNKIIRY
+1 MNKIFRY

-45 TLPSKIEVNKEA
+45 TLPSKIEVNKES

-67 NTEGELTVPLMFT
+67 NTEGELTVPLVFT

-103 IHITFNP
+103 IHVTFNP

-139 KFTAGAS
+139 KFKAGAS

-155 GKFRDGLISA
+155 GKFRDGLISSA
-165 LYGIEV
+165 YGIEV

-179 EDAHTPGIY
+179 QDAHTPGIY

-201 ANPWYTAFDE
+201 ANPWYTAFDA
-211 NESNT
+211 SLANT
-216 DMIIDA
+216 DMVIDA

-230 KGTFNTG
+230 KGTFSTG
-237 VTLNSSDGVLS
+237 VTLNSSDGVVS

-254 YLLDDGKTLDEVKAE
+254 FLLDNGNALDLIKAKK
-269 MPELFGTFK
+269 PELFGTFK
-278 DGVFTFPAKSILLYF
+278 DGVFNFPAKSILMYF
-293 GSGGNLYYGNTDG
+293 GTDGPYYGNNDG

-352 KYALVKEGED
+352 KYAMVKEGED

-386 EVPFEESGNYYVVTV
+386 EVPFEESGNYYLVTV

-432 YGVFTLGVKDI
+432 YGVFTLGVEDI

-452 PIGCFLEKM
+452 PMGCFLEKI

-481 HFRITPWLTDGYDFD
+481 HFRITPWLVDGYDFD

-509 NNNSGVTGN
+509 NNNTGVKN
-518 QAGDKVIVDDVATI
+518 QAGDQITVDDVATM
-532 IGDDNASAKGLL
+532 IGDANASAAGVL
-544 NSYQE
+544 NSYKE

-556 VYHLGDNT
+556 VYHLGNPI
-564 YAMEKE
+564 YAIEKE

-593 RSFNKFFT
+593 HSFNKLLT
-601 GKSYQLNKKLV
+601 GKSYQMNKKFV

>member
-1 MNKIIRY
+1 MNKIFRY

-22 ACTSDYEYDTP
+22 ACTCDYEYDTP

-45 TLPSKIEVNKEA
+45 TLPSKIEVNKES

-103 IHITFNP
+103 IHVTFNP

-155 GKFRDGLISA
+155 GKFRDGLISSA
-165 LYGIEV
+165 YGIEV

-179 EDAHTPGIY
+179 QDAHTPGIY

-201 ANPWYTAFDE
+201 ANPWYTAFDA
-211 NESNT
+211 SLANT
-216 DMIIDA
+216 DMVIDA

-230 KGTFNTG
+230 KGTFSTG
-237 VTLNSSDGVLS
+237 VTLNSSDGVVS

-254 YLLDDGKTLDEVKAE
+254 FLLDNGNALDLIKAKK
-269 MPELFGTFK
+269 PELFGTFK
-278 DGVFTFPAKSILLYF
+278 DGVFNFPAKSILMYF
-293 GSGGNLYYGNTDG
+293 GADGPYYGNTDG
-306 MLRVAMPGVVLKD
+306 MLRVAMPGIVLKD
-319 YSVGVEYLGRMTDT
+319 YSVGVDYLGRMTDT

-386 EVPFEESGNYYVVTV
+386 EVPFEESGNYYLVTV

-432 YGVFTLGVKDI
+432 YGVFTLGVEDI

-452 PIGCFLEKM
+452 PMGCFLEKL

-481 HFRITPWLTDGYDFD
+481 HFRITPWLVDGYDFD

-501 ETGVISVS
+501 ETGIISVS
-509 NNNSGVTGN
+509 NNNSGVKGN
-518 QAGDKVIVDDVATI
+518 QAGDQVIVDDVATM
-532 IGDDNASAKGLL
+532 IGDANASAAGVL

-556 VYHLGDNT
+556 VYHLGDDIF
-564 YAMEKE
+564 AMEKE

>member
-1 MNKIIRY
+1 MNKIFRY
-8 AKIAIAALVTVAMG
+8 AKIAVAALVTVAMA

-45 TLPSKIEVNKEA
+45 TLPSKIEVNKES

-131 TPYGATSY
+131 TPFGATSY
-139 KFTAGAS
+139 QFKAGAS
-146 AYVDVAGGK
+146 AYEDVEGGK

-179 EDAHTPGIY
+179 KDAHTPGIY

-222 TDPDYVYI
+222 TDPDFVYI

-254 YLLDDGKTLDEVKAE
+254 YLLDNGNSLDLIKSKK
-269 MPELFGTFK
+269 PELFGTFK
-278 DGVFTFPAKSILLYF
+278 DGIFSFPAKSILLYF
-293 GSGGNLYYGNTDG
+293 GSGGDLYYGNTDG

-319 YSVGVEYLGRMTDT
+319 YNVGVEYLGRMTDT

-362 LNKTAS
+362 LDKTAS

-386 EVPFEESGNYYVVTV
+386 EVPFEESGNYYLVTV

-432 YGVFTLGVKDI
+432 YGVFTLGVEDI
-443 SGPFFPEEG
+443 SGPFFPEDG
-452 PIGCFLEKM
+452 PIGCFLEKI

-481 HFRITPWLTDGYDFD
+481 HFRITPWLIDGYDFD

-518 QAGDKVIVDDVATI
+518 KAGEKVIVDDVATI
-532 IGDDNASAKGLL
+532 IGGPNASAAGVL
-544 NSYQE
+544 NSYHE

-556 VYHLGDNT
+556 VYHLGNGIF
-564 YAMEKE
+564 AMEKE

-593 RSFNKFFT
+593 CSFNKLFT
-601 GKSYQLNKKLV
+601 GKPYQLNKKLV

>member
-1 MNKIIRY
+1 MNKIFRY

-45 TLPSKIEVNKEA
+45 TLPSKIEVNKES

-139 KFTAGAS
+139 KFKAGAS

-155 GKFRDGLISA
+155 GKFRDGLVSSA
-165 LYGIEV
+165 YGIEV

-179 EDAHTPGIY
+179 QDAHTPGIY

-201 ANPWYTAFDE
+201 ANPWYTAFDA
-211 NESNT
+211 SLANT
-216 DMIIDA
+216 DMVIDA

-230 KGTFNTG
+230 KGTFSTG
-237 VTLNSSDGVLS
+237 VTLNSSDGVVS

-254 YLLDDGKTLDEVKAE
+254 FLLDNGNALDLIKAKK
-269 MPELFGTFK
+269 PELFGTFK
-278 DGVFTFPAKSILLYF
+278 DGVFNFPAKSILMYF
-293 GSGGNLYYGNTDG
+293 GADGPYYGNTDG
-306 MLRVAMPGVVLKD
+306 MLRVAMPGIVLKD
-319 YSVGVEYLGRMTDT
+319 YSVGVDYLGRMTDT

-352 KYALVKEGED
+352 KYALVKEGVD
-362 LNKTAS
+362 LNETAS

-379 ISEAGRV
+379 IAEAGRV
-386 EVPFEESGNYYVVTV
+386 EVPFEESGNYYLVTV

-432 YGVFTLGVKDI
+432 YGVFTLGVEDI

-452 PIGCFLEKM
+452 PMGCFLEKL

-481 HFRITPWLTDGYDFD
+481 HFRITPWLNDGYDFD

-518 QAGDKVIVDDVATI
+518 QAGDKVIVDDVATV
-532 IGDDNASAKGLL
+532 IGDANASAAGLL

-556 VYHLGDNT
+556 VYHLGDDIF
-564 YAMEKE
+564 AIEKE

>member
-1 MNKIIRY
+1 MNKIFRY

-45 TLPSKIEVNKEA
+45 TLPSKIEVNKES

-67 NTEGELTVPLMFT
+67 NTEGELTVPLMFK

-139 KFTAGAS
+139 QFKAGAS
-146 AYVDVAGGK
+146 AYEDVPGGK

-188 RVVAPYGQKGWSG
+188 RVVAPYAQKGWSG
-201 ANPWYTAFDE
+201 AKPWYKAFDE
-211 NESNT
+211 NEANT
-216 DMIIDA
+216 DMVIDA

-237 VTLNSSDGVLS
+237 VTLNSSHGVLS

-386 EVPFEESGNYYVVTV
+386 EVPFEESGNYYLVTV

-432 YGVFTLGVKDI
+432 YGVFTLGVEDI
-443 SGPFFPEEG
+443 SGKFSEKPK
-452 PIGCFLEKM
+452 GCFLEKV
-461 GGTSPYPSEAT
+461 GGKSPYPSEAT

-481 HFRITPWLTDGYDFD
+481 HFRITPWLNEGYDFD

-509 NNNSGVTGN
+509 NDNSGVQTQN
-518 QAGDKVIVDDVATI
+518 GDMVMVDDVATI
-532 IGDDNASAKGLL
+532 LGDANASSAGAL

-556 VYHLGDNT
+556 VYHLGDGII
-564 YAMEKE
+564 AMEKE

-583 KGVNRVAASH
+583 KGVNKVAASH
-593 RSFNKFFT
+593 RSFNNFFT
-601 GKSYQLNKKLV
+601 GKSYQMNKKFV

>member
-1 MNKIIRY
+1 MNKIFRY
-8 AKIAIAALVTVAMG
+8 AKIAVAALVTVAMA

-45 TLPSKIEVNKEA
+45 TLPSKIEVNKES

-110 DELVYGNYVG
+110 DDLVYGNYVG

-131 TPYGATSY
+131 TPFGATSY
-139 KFTAGAS
+139 QFKAGAS
-146 AYVDVAGGK
+146 AYEDVEGGK

-179 EDAHTPGIY
+179 QDAHTPGIY
-188 RVVAPYGQKGWSG
+188 RVVAPYAQKGWSG
-201 ANPWYTAFDE
+201 SQPWYTAFDE

-222 TDPDYVYI
+222 TDPDFVYI

-254 YLLDDGKTLDEVKAE
+254 YLLDKGNSLDLIKSK

-293 GSGGNLYYGNTDG
+293 GSGGDLYYGNTDG

-362 LNKTAS
+362 LDKTAS

-386 EVPFEESGNYYVVTV
+386 EVPFEESGNYYLVTV

-432 YGVFTLGVKDI
+432 YGVFTLGVEDI
-443 SGPFFPEEG
+443 SGPFFPKEG
-452 PIGCFLEKM
+452 PMGCFLEKL

-481 HFRITPWLTDGYDFD
+481 HFRITPWLNEGYDFD

-518 QAGDKVIVDDVATI
+518 EAGDKIIVDDVATI
-532 IGDDNASAKGLL
+532 IGYPDASAAGVL
-544 NSYQE
+544 NSYHE

-556 VYHLGDNT
+556 VYHLGDGIF
-564 YAMEKE
+564 AMEKE

-593 RSFNKFFT
+593 CSFNKLFT
-601 GKSYQLNKKLV
+601 GKPYQLNKKLV

>member
-1 MNKIIRY
+1 MNKIFRY

-45 TLPSKIEVNKEA
+45 TLPSKIEVNKES

-139 KFTAGAS
+139 KFKAGAS

-155 GKFRDGLISA
+155 GKFRDGLISSA
-165 LYGIEV
+165 YGIEV

-179 EDAHTPGIY
+179 QDAHTPGIY

-201 ANPWYTAFDE
+201 ANPWYTAFDA
-211 NESNT
+211 SLANT
-216 DMIIDA
+216 DMVIDA

-230 KGTFNTG
+230 KGTFSTG
-237 VTLNSSDGVLS
+237 VTLNSSDGVVS

-254 YLLDDGKTLDEVKAE
+254 FLLDNGNALDLIKAKK
-269 MPELFGTFK
+269 PELFGTFK
-278 DGVFTFPAKSILLYF
+278 DGVFNFPAKSILMYF
-293 GSGGNLYYGNTDG
+293 GTDGPYYGNNDG

-386 EVPFEESGNYYVVTV
+386 EVPFEESGNYYLVTV

-432 YGVFTLGVKDI
+432 YGVFTLGVEDI
-443 SGPFFPEEG
+443 SGPFFKEQG
-452 PIGCFLEKM
+452 PMGCFLEKV
-461 GGTSPYPSEAT
+461 GGTSPYPSEVT

-481 HFRITPWLTDGYDFD
+481 HFRITPWLVDGYDFD
-496 FTWNK
+496 FIWSK

-509 NNNSGVTGN
+509 NNNSGVKAN
-518 QAGDKVIVDDVATI
+518 QAGDQIIVDDVATI
-532 IGDDNASAKGLL
+532 LGDANASAAGVL

-556 VYHLGDNT
+556 VYHLGDDIF
-564 YAMEKE
+564 AMEKE
-570 TFEITATAENAAK
+570 TFEITATAENATK

>member
-1 MNKIIRY
+1 MNKIFRY
-8 AKIAIAALVTVAMG
+8 AKIAVAALVTVAMA

-45 TLPSKIEVNKEA
+45 TLPSKIEVNKES

-67 NTEGELTVPLMFT
+67 KTEGELTVPLMFT

-110 DELVYGNYVG
+110 DDLVYGNYVG

-139 KFTAGAS
+139 QFKAGAS
-146 AYVDVAGGK
+146 AYEDVEGGK

-179 EDAHTPGIY
+179 QDAHTPGIY
-188 RVVAPYGQKGWSG
+188 RVVAPYAQKGWSG
-201 ANPWYTAFDE
+201 SQPWYTAFDE

-222 TDPDYVYI
+222 TDPDFVYI

-237 VTLNSSDGVLS
+237 VTLNSSEGDIS

-254 YLLDDGKTLDEVKAE
+254 FLLDNGNSLDLIKSKK
-269 MPELFGTFK
+269 PELFGTFK
-278 DGVFTFPAKSILLYF
+278 DGIFSFPAKSILMYL
-293 GSGGNLYYGNTDG
+293 GSDGPYYGNTDG

-386 EVPFEESGNYYVVTV
+386 EVPFEESGNYYLVTV

-432 YGVFTLGVKDI
+432 YGVFTLGVEDI
-443 SGPFFPEEG
+443 SGPFFPKEG
-452 PIGCFLEKM
+452 PMGCFLEKL

-481 HFRITPWLTDGYDFD
+481 HFRITPWLNEGYDFD

-518 QAGDKVIVDDVATI
+518 EAGDKIIVDDVATI
-532 IGDDNASAKGLL
+532 IGYPDASAAGVL
-544 NSYQE
+544 NSYHE

-556 VYHLGDNT
+556 VYHLGDGIF
-564 YAMEKE
+564 AMEKE

-593 RSFNKFFT
+593 CSFNKLFT
-601 GKSYQLNKKLV
+601 GKPYQLNKKLV

>member
-1 MNKIIRY
+1 MNKIFRY
-8 AKIAIAALVTVAMG
+8 AKIAVAALVTVAMA

-45 TLPSKIEVNKEA
+45 TLPSKIEVNKES

-110 DELVYGNYVG
+110 DDLVYGNYVG

-139 KFTAGAS
+139 QFKAGAS
-146 AYVDVAGGK
+146 AYEDVEGGK

-179 EDAHTPGIY
+179 KDAHTPGIY

-222 TDPDYVYI
+222 TDPDFVYI

-254 YLLDDGKTLDEVKAE
+254 YLLDNGNSLDLIKSKK
-269 MPELFGTFK
+269 PELFGTFK
-278 DGVFTFPAKSILLYF
+278 DGIFSFPAKSILLYF
-293 GSGGNLYYGNTDG
+293 GSGGDLYYGNTDG

-319 YSVGVEYLGRMTDT
+319 YNVGVEYLGRMTDT

-362 LNKTAS
+362 LDKTAS

-386 EVPFEESGNYYVVTV
+386 EVPFEESGNYYLVTV

-432 YGVFTLGVKDI
+432 YGVFTLGVEDI
-443 SGPFFPEEG
+443 SGLFFPEEG
-452 PIGCFLEKM
+452 PIGCFLEKI

-481 HFRITPWLTDGYDFD
+481 HFRITPWLIDGYDFD
-496 FTWNK
+496 FTWNT

-518 QAGDKVIVDDVATI
+518 EAGEKVIVDDVATI
-532 IGDDNASAKGLL
+532 IGGPNASAAGVL
-544 NSYQE
+544 NSYHE

-556 VYHLGDNT
+556 VYHLGNDIF
-564 YAMEKE
+564 AMEKE

-583 KGVNRVAASH
+583 KGVNRVAVSH
-593 RSFNKFFT
+593 CSFNKLFT
-601 GKSYQLNKKLV
+601 GKPYQLNKKFV

>member
-1 MNKIIRY
+1 MNKIFRY

-45 TLPSKIEVNKEA
+45 TLPSKIEVNKES

-67 NTEGELTVPLMFT
+67 NTEGELTVLLMFT

-155 GKFRDGLISA
+155 GKFRDGLISSA
-165 LYGIEV
+165 YGIEV

-179 EDAHTPGIY
+179 QDAHTPGIY

-201 ANPWYTAFDE
+201 ANPWYKAFDE
-211 NESNT
+211 NENNT

-237 VTLNSSDGVLS
+237 VTLNSSDGVVS

-254 YLLDDGKTLDEVKAE
+254 FLLDNGNALDLIKAKK
-269 MPELFGTFK
+269 PDLFGTFK
-278 DGVFTFPAKSILLYF
+278 DGVFNFPAKSILMYF
-293 GSGGNLYYGNTDG
+293 GADGPYYGNNDG
-306 MLRVAMPGVVLKD
+306 MLRVAMPGIVLKD

-352 KYALVKEGED
+352 KYALVKEGTD
-362 LNKTAS
+362 LDKTAS

-379 ISEAGRV
+379 IAEAGRV
-386 EVPFEESGNYYVVTV
+386 EVPFEESGNYYLVTV

-432 YGVFTLGVKDI
+432 YGVFTLGVEDI
-443 SGPFFPEEG
+443 SGPFFKEQG
-452 PIGCFLEKM
+452 PMGCFLEKV
-461 GGTSPYPSEAT
+461 GGKSPYASEAT

-481 HFRITPWLTDGYDFD
+481 HFRITPWLVDGYDFD
-496 FTWNK
+496 FTWSK

-509 NNNSGVTGN
+509 NNNSGVKAN
-518 QAGDKVIVDDVATI
+518 QAGDQIIVDDVATI
-532 IGDDNASAKGLL
+532 LGDANASAAGVL

-556 VYHLGDNT
+556 VYHLGNDIF
-564 YAMEKE
+564 AMEKE
-570 TFEITATAENAAK
+570 TFEITDVVGNAAK
-583 KGVNRVAASH
+583 KGINKVAASH
-593 RSFNKFFT
+593 HSFNKLLT
-601 GKSYQLNKKLV
+601 GKSYQMNKKFV

>member
-1 MNKIIRY
+1 MNKIFRY

-45 TLPSKIEVNKEA
+45 TLPSKIEVNKES

-131 TPYGATSY
+131 TPFGATSY
-139 KFTAGAS
+139 QFKAGAS
-146 AYVDVAGGK
+146 AYEDVEGGK

-179 EDAHTPGIY
+179 QDAHTPGIY

-222 TDPDYVYI
+222 TDPDFVYI

-237 VTLNSSDGVLS
+237 VTLNSSEGDIS

-254 YLLDDGKTLDEVKAE
+254 FLLDKGNSLDLIKSK

-278 DGVFTFPAKSILLYF
+278 DGVFSFPAKSILMYL
-293 GSGGNLYYGNTDG
+293 GSDGPYYGNSDG
-306 MLRVAMPGVVLKD
+306 MLRVAMPGVELKD
-319 YSVGVEYLGRMTDT
+319 YSVGVDYLGRLTDT

-352 KYALVKEGED
+352 KYALVKEGTD
-362 LNKTAS
+362 LDKTAS

-379 ISEAGRV
+379 IAEAGRV
-386 EVPFEESGNYYVVTV
+386 EVPFEESGNYYLVTV

-410 ADATPITL
+410 ADATPVTL

-432 YGVFTLGVKDI
+432 YGVFTLGVEDI
-443 SGPFFPEEG
+443 SGPFFKEQG
-452 PIGCFLEKM
+452 PMGCFLEKV

-481 HFRITPWLTDGYDFD
+481 HFRITPWLVDGYDFD

-509 NNNSGVTGN
+509 NNNSGVKAN
-518 QAGDKVIVDDVATI
+518 QAGDQIIVDDVATI
-532 IGDDNASAKGLL
+532 LGDANASAAGVL

-556 VYHLGDNT
+556 VYHLGGDIF
-564 YAMEKE
+564 AMEKE

-593 RSFNKFFT
+593 RSFNKLFT
-601 GKSYQLNKKLV
+601 GKSYQMNKKLV

>member
-179 EDAHTPGIY
+179 QDAHTPGIY

-211 NESNT
+211 NENNT
-216 DMIIDA
+216 DMVIDA

-237 VTLNSSDGVLS
+237 VTLNSSEGVIS

-254 YLLDDGKTLDEVKAE
+254 FLLDNGNSLDLIKSKK
-269 MPELFGTFK
+269 PELFGTFK
-278 DGVFTFPAKSILLYF
+278 DGVFTFPAKSILMYL
-293 GSGGNLYYGNTDG
+293 GTEGPYYGNKDG

-333 NDKDN
+333 NDNDN
-338 AVFNLTFGADVTTV
+338 AIFNLTFGADVTTV

-386 EVPFEESGNYYVVTV
+386 EVPFEESGNYYLVTV

-452 PIGCFLEKM
+452 PIGCFLEKI

-481 HFRITPWLTDGYDFD
+481 HFRITPWLIDGYDFD

-518 QAGDKVIVDDVATI
+518 QAGDKVIVDDVATM
-532 IGDDNASAKGLL
+532 IGDANASAAGVL
-544 NSYQE
+544 NSYHE

-556 VYHLGDNT
+556 VYHLGDGIF
-564 YAMEKE
+564 AMEKE

-583 KGVNRVAASH
+583 KGVNKVAASH
-593 RSFNKFFT
+593 CSFNKLFT
-601 GKSYQLNKKLV
+601 GKPYQLNKKLV

>member
-1 MNKIIRY
+1 MNKIFRY
-8 AKIAIAALVTVAMG
+8 AKIAVAALVTVAMA

-45 TLPSKIEVNKEA
+45 TLPSKIEVNKES

-139 KFTAGAS
+139 QFKAGAS
-146 AYVDVAGGK
+146 AYEDVEGGK

-165 LYGIEV
+165 AYGIEV

-179 EDAHTPGIY
+179 QDAHTPGIY

-211 NESNT
+211 NENNT
-216 DMIIDA
+216 DMVIDA

-237 VTLNSSDGVLS
+237 VTLNSSDGVIS

-254 YLLDDGKTLDEVKAE
+254 VLLDKGNSLDLIKSK

-278 DGVFTFPAKSILLYF
+278 DGVFTFPAKSIFMYF
-293 GSGGNLYYGNTDG
+293 GTDGPYYGNNDG

-333 NDKDN
+333 NDNDN
-338 AVFNLTFGADVTTV
+338 AIFNLTFGADVTTV

-386 EVPFEESGNYYVVTV
+386 EVPFEESGNYYLVTV

-432 YGVFTLGVKDI
+432 YGVFTLGVEDI

-452 PIGCFLEKM
+452 PMGCFLEKI

-481 HFRITPWLTDGYDFD
+481 HFRITPWLIDGYDFD

-518 QAGDKVIVDDVATI
+518 QAGDKVIVDDVATM
-532 IGDDNASAKGLL
+532 IGDANASAAGVL
-544 NSYQE
+544 NSYQK

-556 VYHLGDNT
+556 VYHLGDDIF
-564 YAMEKE
+564 AMEKE

-601 GKSYQLNKKLV
+601 GKSYQMNKKLV